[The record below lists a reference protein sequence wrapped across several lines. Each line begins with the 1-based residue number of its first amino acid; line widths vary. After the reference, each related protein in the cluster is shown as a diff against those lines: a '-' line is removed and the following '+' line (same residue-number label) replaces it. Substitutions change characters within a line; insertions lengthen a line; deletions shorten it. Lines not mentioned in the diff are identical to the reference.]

1 MRLTVSPGPIVQK
14 KIWIFSGNIF
24 GVIWADCSKKFGS
37 FQVIFLELCSVEI

>member
-24 GVIWADCSKKFGS
+24 GVIWADCSKKNW
-37 FQVIFLELCSVEI
+37 IFLGNIFGVMFS